1 MKTRSTMIWISLITL
16 ALLFSLVYLWYALF
30 PGQIRPEAVR
40 FFGVEQIEQGR
51 DYSRGIRISYIL
63 NFIVQT
69 LFLLWIL
76 ASGRGSRLS
85 RACEQWAQGRK
96 WSGYLA
102 FYLVIWSL
110 LALIRLPFTF
120 FSGFYWQQLWGFSTQ
135 SFPSWWGDFLKESLL
150 DLVLGGV
157 GVFLLFLAFR
167 NWPRIWWLICGI
179 FFSLWLVIQSLFWPV
194 FVAPLFNHF
203 QPIANPEITS
213 MVNELANKAD
223 LAIDEMLVMDASIR
237 TTKAN
242 AYFAGV
248 GETKRIVLY
257 DNLLNQ
263 YPKEE
268 IKAVI
273 AHEMA
278 HWQKGHIARGLF
290 LGTLGSFL
298 VWGGA
303 YLVLRQEMSRHH
315 VPPLVWA
322 VFLLFVVLVNF
333 VSAPLQNSISRQME
347 IEADQTAILLTE
359 DPQAAIQLQM
369 NLALKNRSDL
379 SPPKFIEWFSYTH
392 PSVLTRIEKINEVGV
407 PFPLK

>member
-1 MKTRSTMIWISLITL
+1 MKTRSTMIWIPLIALT
-16 ALLFSLVYLWYALF
+16 LLFSLVYLWYALF
-30 PGQIRPEAVR
+30 PGSIRPEAVQL
-40 FFGVEQIEQGR
+40 FGMEQIQQGR
-51 DYSRGIRISYIL
+51 DYSKGIRISYIL
-63 NFIVQT
+63 NFMFQV
-69 LFLLWIL
+69 LFLIWIL

-85 RACEQWAQGRK
+85 RACEQWARGRK
-96 WSGYLA
+96 WLGYLA
-102 FYLVIWSL
+102 FYLVIWL
-110 LALIRLPFTF
+110 LLTLISLPFTF

-135 SFPSWWGDFLKESLL
+135 TFLAWWGDFLKESLL
-150 DLVLGGV
+150 DLVMGGV
-157 GVFLLFLAFR
+157 GVCLLFLAFR
-167 NWPRIWWLICGI
+167 LWPKTWWLICGML
-179 FFSLWLVIQSLFWPV
+179 FSLWLVIQSLLWPV
-194 FVAPLFNHF
+194 LVAPLFNHF
-203 QPIANPEITS
+203 QPVANPEIIS

-263 YPKEE
+263 YPLEE
-268 IKAVI
+268 VKAVI

-303 YLVLRQEMSRHH
+303 YLVLRREMSRHH

-322 VFLLFVVLVNF
+322 VFLLFVVLVSF

-347 IEADQTAILLTE
+347 IEADQTSVLLTGN
-359 DPQAAIQLQM
+359 PQGAIQLQM
-369 NLALKNRSDL
+369 NLALKNCSDL
-379 SPPKFIEWFSYTH
+379 SPPGFIEWFSYTH
-392 PSVLTRIEKINEVGV
+392 PSVLTRIEKINEVDGG
-407 PFPLK
+407 